1 MVSKDSIEFAVIC
14 AAAGPNPDY
23 AQIAKALKRA
33 LDWDRLLDLAAAHG
47 VRPQLIQAFQRLDWT
62 DVPLHTK
69 RSLLTF
75 LTMHAARSLL
85 LAKELI
91 IVNDLFSK
99 NAIRFAAFK
108 GASLSRAIYGD
119 ISFRESNDIDVIVE
133 KEQLLRAESVLVSMG
148 YRAVYASS
156 SFRDA
161 FLSHTGQCVLVR
173 EDRQIEIDLHWDFG
187 TSYAPFPLSSA
198 EIWHCLEQ
206 VEIGGRF
213 ISTLNQT
220 DLTLFLAGH
229 GTKEKWRCLKW
240 VADFAMLLEK
250 RAIDWMLVLDRAKR
264 NGCGRSI
271 LVGCQLAAELLR
283 ARVDRDF
290 LRTAKDDVQ
299 ARLMAELLMRS
310 ISSEYPIPASER
322 ELGDFDLCETKSQR
336 VWAIGKLLV
345 TRTAGDYVS
354 MPLPRS
360 LWPMYYVT
368 RPFRLAGKAIKSVDR

>member
-1 MVSKDSIEFAVIC
+1 MMFNDSVAFSVIC
-14 AAAGPNPDY
+14 AAVGPNPDY
-23 AQIAKALKRA
+23 TNIAKALNGA
-33 LDWDRLLDLAAAHG
+33 LDWNRLLDLAAAHG
-47 VRPQLIQAFQRLDWT
+47 VRPQLIQAFHRLNWA
-62 DVPLHTK
+62 DVPLRTK

-108 GASLSRAIYGD
+108 GAPLSRAIYGD
-119 ISFRESNDIDVIVE
+119 ISFRESNDIDVILE
-133 KEQLLRAESVLVSMG
+133 KEHFLRAEGVLVSMG
-148 YRAVYASS
+148 YRAVHASS

-161 FLSHTGQCVLVR
+161 FLSHTGQCIFVR
-173 EDRQIEIDLHWDFG
+173 EDRQIEIDLHWNFG

-198 EIWHCLEQ
+198 EIWRCLEQ

-213 ISTLNQT
+213 IPTLNQT
-220 DLTLFLAGH
+220 DLALFLAGH

-240 VADFAMLLEK
+240 VADFAMLLDK
-250 RAIDWMLVLDRAKR
+250 RANFDWRLVLDRAKR
-264 NGCGRSI
+264 RGCGRSI

-310 ISSEYPIPASER
+310 ISSEYPIAASER

-345 TRTAGDYVS
+345 TRTAGDYMS

-368 RPFRLAGKAIKSVDR
+368 RPFRLAGKAIKQRG